1 MLHVLI
7 YCPNIN
13 HGRPKLSLVTTPKT
27 KQSSLVSSLDILN
40 AREKFLDISSYN
52 VLMNHPGK
60 YIAESFII
68 Y

>member
-1 MLHVLI
+1 M
-7 YCPNIN
+7 
-13 HGRPKLSLVTTPKT
+13 SLVTTPKT

-60 YIAESFII
+60 YVAES
-68 Y
+68 